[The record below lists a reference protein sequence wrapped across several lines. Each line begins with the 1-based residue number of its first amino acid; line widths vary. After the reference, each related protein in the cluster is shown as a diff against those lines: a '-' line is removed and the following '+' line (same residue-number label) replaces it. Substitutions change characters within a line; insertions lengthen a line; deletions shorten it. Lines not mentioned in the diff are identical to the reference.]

1 MIHVLTLSRRSVLSG
16 EVWSSIILL
25 LSSISSPAVCFSA
38 MVTRQQLP
46 SHDSLVSSSL
56 CLFSMILVSPL
67 STPSTL
73 HYQLR
78 LSQDDLT
85 NHRMVRTRV
94 SPQKTAG
101 VCLSVFLLYFLLS
114 ISPLHISSHNT
125 RHWSW
130 ALRAVDWC
138 WQVSLHHTTLITS
151 HTLNS
156 VYTTTNQCW
165 LQAGY
170 FSILKTKILFQFCL
184 VSAHMSR
191 VASRVQSWSCS
202 CAWHCARWATQHC
215 CVLLSCLLTTVQWSE
230 CGTWCRH

>member
-1 MIHVLTLSRRSVLSG
+1 MIHVLTLSSRRSVLSG

-67 STPSTL
+67 STLATL

-151 HTLNS
+151 HTQLSLHNNKS
-156 VYTTTNQCW
+156 MLTPGGIIINFKDKK
-165 LQAGY
+165 Y
-170 FSILKTKILFQFCL
+170 FSVLFR
-184 VSAHMSR
+184 VSAH
-191 VASRVQSWSCS
+191 V
-202 CAWHCARWATQHC
+202 
-215 CVLLSCLLTTVQWSE
+215 
-230 CGTWCRH
+230 